1 MDYRA
6 VAIELLDIRAKLMQI
21 PIQKSVNEFTKGEFA
36 ALDFLYKN
44 HGKAYPKE
52 LSRNMNVSSARI
64 AVILKSLEAKGLIIR
79 TSDAGDARQIVV
91 VLTESGSSILLKK
104 RKTIIASATSLLEK
118 LGEEDTLNLLRIQKK
133 ILENA

>member
-36 ALDFLYKN
+36 VLDFLYKS

-52 LSRNMNVSSARI
+52 LSWNMNVSSARI
-64 AVILKSLEAKGLIIR
+64 AAILKSLEAKGLIIR
-79 TSDAGDARQIVV
+79 MSDAEDARQIVV
-91 VLTESGSSILLKK
+91 ALTENGSSVFLKK
-104 RKTIIASATSLLEK
+104 QDALISSATSLLEK
-118 LGEEDTLNLLRIQKK
+118 LGEEDTLALLRIQKK
-133 ILENA
+133 ILDNA